1 MHLYKTINI
10 IFKRQK
16 FIKRVNAFDMKI
28 LKNDNLINLTLA
40 VIIIL
45 STLFT
50 VISGI
55 YAYKTTNLNS
65 VESNLKFGK
74 VDINI
79 EQYEITEKRIE
90 EKLNKVENKLLP
102 GNTKTFSLKIINKA
116 EPCYVRVKIKEDYYN
131 PDEITTKVQFDE
143 DFLKKDDGFYYL
155 KEPLQLGKSKNFTY
169 KVEVSHN
176 LDNLSKNKKNNIII
190 FTEAIQSHNF
200 TPDFESSNPW
210 KDTKIEQSKTLDYN
224 PHENTPKVIIKNK
237 DIEEKYIRTPKNF
250 LENLNSIMPGEKLTY
265 VVDIKN
271 PDKENNCFYFN
282 TKINDTLSK
291 AQREVLDKINL
302 SIKDK
307 NNSEIYNGPL
317 LKNDDILLGEYR
329 PNSNDILTFNL
340 FIPENLSNDFSLIGT
355 SFTWNFSKS
364 GQDLNNKV
372 SKNNLKTGNQLNT
385 IPFLIFTISSIILIV
400 STKLFCK
407 KIFKY

>member
-1 MHLYKTINI
+1 
-10 IFKRQK
+10 
-16 FIKRVNAFDMKI
+16 
-28 LKNDNLINLTLA
+28 
-40 VIIIL
+40 
-45 STLFT
+45 
-50 VISGI
+50 
-55 YAYKTTNLNS
+55 
-65 VESNLKFGK
+65 
-74 VDINI
+74 
-79 EQYEITEKRIE
+79 
-90 EKLNKVENKLLP
+90 
-102 GNTKTFSLKIINKA
+102 
-116 EPCYVRVKIKEDYYN
+116 
-131 PDEITTKVQFDE
+131 
-143 DFLKKDDGFYYL
+143 
-155 KEPLQLGKSKNFTY
+155 
-169 KVEVSHN
+169 
-176 LDNLSKNKKNNIII
+176 
-190 FTEAIQSHNF
+190 
-200 TPDFESSNPW
+200 
-210 KDTKIEQSKTLDYN
+210 
-224 PHENTPKVIIKNK
+224 
-237 DIEEKYIRTPKNF
+237 
-250 LENLNSIMPGEKLTY
+250 MPGEKLTY